1 MEQLKQGRGF
11 AVPDATLAAIRD
23 EFDAG
28 ATDETQTAA
37 EIARC
42 WHQSGEM
49 VDPHTAVGLH
59 VARERLAFDPTTP
72 MVVLG
77 TAHPAKFP
85 DAIERAIG
93 VRPPLPA
100 HLADLLGR
108 QERFTVLPN
117 DEQRIEGFIRDRV
130 DQNRAVKAA
139 S

>member
-28 ATDETQTAA
+28 ATDEAQTAA